1 VTSLGRVLEAWSYPL
16 SSVGGER
23 IDSMD
28 VTPAGVADDRRYVVI
43 DASTP
48 APPTADGFARRP
60 LIETTCSEAECEWPP
75 PSLTPLSET
84 PPSQPHLTSRVQ
96 TPPHNRTAENG
107 A

>member
-48 APPTADGFARRP
+48 APPHSRRFRPTALDRDD
-60 LIETTCSEAECEWPP
+60 
-75 PSLTPLSET
+75 
-84 PPSQPHLTSRVQ
+84 V
-96 TPPHNRTAENG
+96 
-107 A
+107 